1 MSNGKQ
7 FFSEHSERIHR
18 NSIPWPRRDWRQEKV
33 VCLNNHPS
41 TQESVIQHTPIM
53 DIELGQIGG
62 RGRSG
67 SLEQSKPSPEGAN
80 NPIKV
85 VVAVDASS
93 GAQSAF
99 VRAVELMQK
108 NLNPNSLLYVLAT
121 RALPTR
127 WGTVLEQAQQSED
140 RREEDK
146 LRQLLGVYEQQL
158 QPFEVPSTPQ
168 KIKSLGLTCEFN
180 PSQFR
185 YRLGISRGDDVGPAI
200 VKRVEELRAD
210 LLVMSRRDTGRL
222 IKYTQ
227 ATNLGYCYFV
237 QFYIYLSLGPLQAAQ

>member
-1 MSNGKQ
+1 VAFQLNSKEMSNGKQ

-127 WGTVLEQAQQSED
+127 WGTVLEQTQQSED

-158 QPFEVPSTPQ
+158 QPFEVPSTPP
-168 KIKSLGLTCEFN
+168 KK
-180 PSQFR
+180 
-185 YRLGISRGDDVGPAI
+185 
-200 VKRVEELRAD
+200 
-210 LLVMSRRDTGRL
+210 
-222 IKYTQ
+222 
-227 ATNLGYCYFV
+227 
-237 QFYIYLSLGPLQAAQ
+237 

>member
-1 MSNGKQ
+1 
-7 FFSEHSERIHR
+7 
-18 NSIPWPRRDWRQEKV
+18 
-33 VCLNNHPS
+33 
-41 TQESVIQHTPIM
+41 M

-158 QPFEVPSTPQ
+158 QPFE
-168 KIKSLGLTCEFN
+168 
-180 PSQFR
+180 FR

-222 IKYTQ
+222 IKALTGGSVSQYCAEN
-227 ATNLGYCYFV
+227 ATV
-237 QFYIYLSLGPLQAAQ
+237 PVMIVRDTD